1 MSVTMSPEQAAERYG
16 INKGTLA
23 NLRSKKQGPPYLK
36 MPGQGKK
43 KNTKILYR
51 VKDFEAWVFANPVKT
66 MESPEV
72 SK

>member
-1 MSVTMSPEQAAERYG
+1 MCVTMSPEQAVERHG
-16 INKGTLA
+16 LNKGTLA
-23 NLRSKKQGPPYLK
+23 NMRSKRIGPPYLRVNRK
-36 MPGQGKK
+36 V
-43 KNTKILYR
+43 LYP